1 MLRAQIRLGRIAGIR
16 IGLHYSWFLI
26 ALLITL
32 SLGSY
37 FHSISSEWG
46 RAAVWSTAVLT
57 SAFFFITLLLH
68 ELAHSLVA
76 KSRGLRVESITLF
89 ALGGVSQIESEAPN
103 ARSEFWI
110 AAAGPLTSLAIGLIL
125 VILAKASGWAP
136 GTPSLTPLTAVLLW
150 LGYINVALAVFNMVP
165 GYPLDGGRVLRA
177 IAWGITHNPNRSTR
191 LAARAGQAIAFIF
204 ILLGLFRFFAGA
216 SLGGLWLAFI
226 GWFLL
231 EASRSSYLQVGLMEA
246 LRGRRVTELM
256 DHHCT
261 TVGASLSLQDFVDE
275 YLLRG
280 QRCFVVVQGDNI
292 VGLITPHEIQKVSR
306 ELWPQT
312 SVQRAM
318 RPLRQLRTVTPDT
331 PVLEAFEIIGRDDLN
346 QLPVV
351 SNGHFEGVLSRGQLL
366 QFLQAHAELYGH

>member
-1 MLRAQIRLGRIAGIR
+1 MLRAQIRLGRIAGIG

-26 ALLITL
+26 AVLITL
-32 SLGSY
+32 SLGSH
-37 FHSISSEWG
+37 FHSVSSEWG
-46 RAAVWSTAVLT
+46 RVVVWSTAVLT
-57 SAFFFITLLLH
+57 SVFFFITLLLH

-76 KSRGLRVESITLF
+76 KSRGLRVDSITLF

-125 VILAKASGWAP
+125 VTLAKASGWAP
-136 GTPSLTPLTAVLLW
+136 GARPLTPITAVLLW

-191 LAARAGQAIAFIF
+191 IAARAGQAVALIF

-216 SLGGLWLAFI
+216 SLDGLWLAFI

-231 EASRSSYLQVGLMEA
+231 EASRSSYLQVGLTEA

-256 DHHCT
+256 DNHCT
-261 TVGASLSLQDFVDE
+261 TLDASISLQDFVDE

-280 QRCFVVVQGDNI
+280 QRCFVVMQGNNI
-292 VGLITPHEIQKVSR
+292 VGLITPNEIQKVSR
-306 ELWPQT
+306 DLWPQT
-312 SVQRAM
+312 TVQRIM
-318 RPLRQLRTVTPDT
+318 RPFRQLRTVTPDT
-331 PVLEAFEIIGRDDLN
+331 RLLEAFEIISRDDLN

-351 SNGHFEGVLSRGQLL
+351 SNGHLEGVLSRGQLL
-366 QFLQAHAELYGH
+366 RFLQTHAELYGH

>member
-1 MLRAQIRLGRIAGIR
+1 MLRAQIRLGRIAGIC

-32 SLGSY
+32 SFGSH

-57 SAFFFITLLLH
+57 SVFFFITLLLH

-76 KSRGLRVESITLF
+76 KSSGLRVDSITLF
-89 ALGGVSQIESEAPN
+89 ALGGSSQIESEAPN

-125 VILAKASGWAP
+125 VTLAKASGWAP
-136 GTPSLTPLTAVLLW
+136 GAPPLTPLTAVLLW
-150 LGYINVALAVFNMVP
+150 LGYINVTLAVFNMVP

-177 IAWGITHNPNRSTR
+177 IVWGITHNPNRSTR
-191 LAARAGQAIAFIF
+191 IAAGAGQAVALMF

-216 SLGGLWLAFI
+216 SLDGLWLTFI

-231 EASRSSYLQVGLMEA
+231 DASRSSYLQVGLMEA

-306 ELWPQT
+306 DLWPQT
-312 SVQRAM
+312 SVQRVM
-318 RPLRQLRTVTPDT
+318 RSLRQLRTVTPDT
-331 PVLEAFEIIGRDDLN
+331 PVLEAFKILSRDDFN

>member
-57 SAFFFITLLLH
+57 SVFFFITLLLH

-76 KSRGLRVESITLF
+76 KSSGLRVESITLF

-110 AAAGPLTSLAIGLIL
+110 AVAGPLTSLAIGLIL

-136 GTPSLTPLTAVLLW
+136 GAPPLTPLTAVLLW

-177 IAWGITHNPNRSTR
+177 IAWGITHNPDRSTR
-191 LAARAGQAIAFIF
+191 IAAAAGQALALIF
-204 ILLGLFRFFAGA
+204 ILLGLLRFFAGA

-261 TVGASLSLQDFVDE
+261 TVRASLSLQDFVDE

-280 QRCFVVVQGDNI
+280 QRCFVVVHGDNI

-306 ELWPQT
+306 DLWPHT
-312 SVQRAM
+312 CVQRVM
-318 RPLRQLRTVTPDT
+318 QPLRQLRTVTPDT
-331 PVLEAFEIIGRDDLN
+331 PVLEAFEIIGRDDFN